1 MIPNEGKYYVD
12 NSMNNDPTVPYII
25 RYNGTDTGSLRN
37 YANPFINDYN
47 AKDIFDV
54 EETYTS
60 KPNIQASG
68 IAQFTNYTTIDISN
82 MTPLFSDIE
91 GKSDEYVLQVEFGP
105 NSVSDVNLQTAV
117 NWVEYQ

>member
-1 MIPNEGKYYVD
+1 MIPQEGKYFVD
-12 NSMNNDPTVPYII
+12 DPDHPGTTLVRYAGSAAGTVRDYES
-25 RYNGTDTGSLRN
+25 G
-37 YANPFINDYN
+37 FINSYAAN
-47 AKDIFDV
+47 DIFDV